1 MTEQKPELKRSISL
15 PLLTFYGLGTI
26 LGAGIYVLIGEV
38 VAVAGIRAP
47 IAFLVAALLAVFT
60 AFSYAELSARF
71 PRSAGEAVYI
81 MEAFHRRRLSLLMG
95 LLVIL
100 IGTVSAATIANGFVG
115 YFRVFFEAAPWLII
129 VVLVAMLGLVAA
141 WGITESVWLA
151 ALVTLIEVG
160 GLMFIIWVAGDS
172 LATLPQRWPEFF
184 HGDGG
189 AGMGPWVGILA
200 GAFLAFYAFI
210 GFEDMVNV
218 AEEVK
223 DPSRNLPRAIILAL
237 VISSLLYL
245 LVVLVSVLSVP
256 VSELAGDPAPLS
268 RVYHYQTGDT
278 PTLIT
283 LISLVAVVN
292 GALIQIIMASRVLYG
307 LSWQG
312 WLPPLFSRIH
322 PRRQTPVYAT
332 VLITALVLVLALWFP
347 LLTLAKATSLISL
360 MVFALVNLS
369 LWQVKR
375 HDRQPP
381 GVTVF
386 PRWVS
391 LAGFVVSVVFVVY
404 QLYAE
409 S

>member
-1 MTEQKPELKRSISL
+1 MTEQSPQLKRSISL

-38 VAVAGIRAP
+38 VQAAGILAP
-47 IAFLVAALLAVFT
+47 VAFGVASLLAVFT
-60 AFSYAELSARF
+60 AFSYAELAARF
-71 PRSAGEAVYI
+71 PRSAGEAVYV

-100 IGTVSAATIANGFVG
+100 IGLVSSATIANGFVG
-115 YFRVFFEAAPWLII
+115 YFRVFFDLPPWLII
-129 VVLVAMLGLVAA
+129 MVLVGLLGLLAA
-141 WGITESVWLA
+141 WGISESVWA
-151 ALVTLIEVG
+151 ATLVTLLEIG
-160 GLMFIIWVAGDS
+160 GLLLIIWVASDS
-172 LATLPQRWPEFF
+172 LEELPGRWPEFLAA
-184 HGDGG
+184 GEGPG
-189 AGMGPWVGILA
+189 AGLGILA

-223 DPSRNLPRAIILAL
+223 DPSRNLPRAIVLAL
-237 VISSLLYL
+237 VISTLLYI

-256 VSELAGDPAPLS
+256 AQELAGNAAPLA
-268 RVYHYQTGDT
+268 RVYQYKTGDA

-312 WLPPLFSRIH
+312 WLPPLFSRVH

-332 VLITALVLVLALWFP
+332 ALITVLVLALALWFP
-347 LLTLAKATSLISL
+347 LLGLAKTTSLITL
-360 MVFALVNLS
+360 LVFALVNLA
-369 LWQVKR
+369 LWRIKR
-375 HDRQPP
+375 FDRHPV
-381 GVTVF
+381 GVRVV
-386 PRWVS
+386 PRWVPALGFLIS
-391 LAGFVVSVVFVVY
+391 LAFAVYTLSVEW
-404 QLYAE
+404 Q
-409 S
+409 

>member
-1 MTEQKPELKRSISL
+1 MSEQQPQLKRSISL

-47 IAFLVAALLAVFT
+47 IAFGVASLLAVFT

-100 IGTVSAATIANGFVG
+100 IGLVSSATIVNGFVG
-115 YFRVFFEAAPWLII
+115 YFRVFFELPPWLII
-129 VVLVAMLGLVAA
+129 VVLVGLLGLLAA
-141 WGITESVWLA
+141 WGISESVWA
-151 ALVTLIEVG
+151 ATLVTLLEIG
-160 GLMFIIWVAGDS
+160 GLVYIIWVAGDS
-172 LATLPQRWPEFF
+172 LASLPQRWPEFVTD
-184 HGDGG
+184 GDSGL
-189 AGMGPWVGILA
+189 WIGILA
-200 GAFLAFYAFI
+200 GAFIAFYAFI

-223 DPSRNLPRAIILAL
+223 DPSRNLPTAIVLAL
-237 VISSLLYL
+237 VISSLLYM

-256 VSELAGDPAPLS
+256 VSELAGSQAPLAK
-268 RVYHYQTGDT
+268 VYHYITGEA
-278 PTLIT
+278 PTAIT

-332 VLITALVLVLALWFP
+332 ALVTVLALALALWFP
-347 LLTLAKATSLISL
+347 LLTLAKATSLVTL
-360 MVFALVNLS
+360 LVFALVNLS
-369 LWQVKR
+369 LWRVKR
-375 HDRQPP
+375 FDRRPA
-381 GVTVF
+381 GIRVV
-386 PRWVS
+386 PRWVPALGFIIS
-391 LAGFVVSVVFVVY
+391 LVFAGYTLSV
-404 QLYAE
+404 E
-409 S
+409 WRP

>member
-1 MTEQKPELKRSISL
+1 MSEQPPELKRSISL

-38 VAVAGIRAP
+38 VQVAGILAP
-47 IAFLVAALLAVFT
+47 LAFGVASLLAVFT

-71 PRSAGEAVYI
+71 PRSAGEAVYV
-81 MEAFHRRRLSLLMG
+81 MEAFHNRRFSLFMG

-100 IGTVSAATIANGFVG
+100 IGLVSAATIANGFVG
-115 YFRVFFEAAPWLII
+115 YFRVFFDLPPWLII
-129 VVLVAMLGLVAA
+129 LVLVGLLGLLAA
-141 WGITESVWLA
+141 WGIAESVWA
-151 ALVTLIEVG
+151 ATLVTLVEIG
-160 GLMFIIWVAGDS
+160 GLLFILWVGGDS
-172 LATLPQRWPEFF
+172 LASLPQRWPEILANGEA
-184 HGDGG
+184 HGV
-189 AGMGPWVGILA
+189 WVGILA

-237 VISSLLYL
+237 LISSLLYM
-245 LVVLVSVLSVP
+245 LVVLVSVLSMP
-256 VSELAGDPAPLS
+256 VAELAGDPAPLA
-268 RVYHYQTGDT
+268 RVYHHVTGQP

-322 PRRQTPVYAT
+322 PRRRTPILAT
-332 VLITALVLVLALWFP
+332 AVISLLVLVLALWFP
-347 LLTLAKATSLISL
+347 LLALAKATSLVTL
-360 MVFALVNLS
+360 LVFALVNLA
-369 LWQVKR
+369 LWRVKR
-375 HDRQPP
+375 FDRKPA
-381 GVTVF
+381 GVWVV
-386 PRWVS
+386 PRWVPVLGFFIS
-391 LAGFVVSVVFVVY
+391 LAFVGYTLIVEW
-404 QLYAE
+404 A
-409 S
+409 

>member
-1 MTEQKPELKRSISL
+1 MSEQKPELKRSISL

-38 VAVAGIRAP
+38 VAEAGIRAP

-71 PRSAGEAVYI
+71 PRSAGEAVYV

-115 YFRVFFEAAPWLII
+115 YFRVFFELPPWLII
-129 VVLVAMLGLVAA
+129 VVLVGLLGLVAA

-151 ALVTLIEVG
+151 TLVTLLEVF
-160 GLMFIIWVAGDS
+160 GLLLILWVAGDS
-172 LATLPQRWPEFF
+172 LATLPQRWPEFVAGG
-184 HGDGG
+184 GDSTL
-189 AGMGPWVGILA
+189 WVGILA

-223 DPSRNLPRAIILAL
+223 DPSRNLPKAIVLAL

-256 VSELAGDPAPLS
+256 VAELAGDPAPLS
-268 RVYHYQTGDT
+268 KVYEYRTGAS

-312 WLPPLFSRIH
+312 WLPELFSRVH
-322 PRRQTPVYAT
+322 PGRQTPLYAT
-332 VLITALVLVLALWFP
+332 VLVTLVVLVLALWFP
-347 LLTLAKATSLISL
+347 LLTLAKATSLVTL
-360 MVFALVNLS
+360 LVFALVNLS
-369 LWQVKR
+369 LWRVKR
-375 HDRQPP
+375 FDRRPA
-381 GVTVF
+381 GIRVY
-386 PRWVS
+386 PRWVP
-391 LAGFVVSVVFVVY
+391 AMGFVISLVFVIYTIIV
-404 QLYAE
+404 E
-409 S
+409 W